1 MEGERQPH
9 MNGTRLRS
17 ETSTP
22 ANGTPTSADS
32 VAEQPVSRPTGR
44 TVGHDALTGERQV
57 SSRGPVPRRP
67 PASGRLEGGG
77 SSPTGARPAPSVGP
91 GMGVLPATR
100 RGGSGGPGTGK
111 GGVART
117 AIKAGVKG
125 AVRGGATGATGGAV
139 GAAAGAA
146 LGAAKAAGKAVL
158 REHPGRVAAVL
169 AIPLLL
175 PPLALFLLV
184 GAMTNLTSSVSQRA
198 NVASAATAT
207 ASIGA
212 STTLVGTLEAAATQ
226 TGTPWQ
232 VLLALIYYESGPG
245 ISVSQS
251 EGVCPQGSTVPYCP
265 PLAAASAGN
274 GTSGGGSGSTSTT
287 TTAAG
292 PTQQSIG
299 PYQILL
305 SAVPTAAERSQANQ
319 IGPSS
324 MLIASDLSR
333 LLAAEPGWSNTLTLL
348 SGVTFYQ
355 DGSPPSLDPN
365 SQSATTFRNDFLDA
379 LSKLPVANQGPTFDA
394 NVLSLAQDWAMGVT
408 PTPGALTGGQVS
420 CGVAS
425 GTTFKIGAPGGATM
439 TLDAA
444 QISNAA
450 IIATEAK
457 HLTISTPGIVIAVM
471 TGLQESSLY
480 DLPNSKVPGSETDPN
495 AQWGG
500 YSPSNPPHNGTSV
513 GVFQQQNN
521 WGSVAQRMNVGES
534 AKLFFERMLAIQNW
548 QSLPPGSVAQ
558 DVQASAFPFAYT
570 KWQGTA
576 TGIVDHVLGISC
588 TGGSGTVSVLGDSP
602 QAKKVILAAEAE
614 VGKPYVW
621 GGGTPTGPS
630 GSATAPPAD
639 VGQPGFDCSGLVL
652 YAFAQVGIAL
662 PHYSGIGGQ
671 YSAVLNAGQFTANPS
686 QLQPGDLVFFAG
698 SDGTMANPGHVGIYV
713 GSGKMI
719 DAPYTGALVRVDRV
733 DTGPGSGFVG
743 GGPV

>member
-1 MEGERQPH
+1 MQGERQPH
-9 MNGTRLRS
+9 LNGDRPHRGAG
-17 ETSTP
+17 TP
-22 ANGTPTSADS
+22 ANGKPNSADG
-32 VAEQPVSRPTGR
+32 VAEQPVSRPIGR
-44 TVGHDALTGERQV
+44 TVGHDAPTVERQV
-57 SSRGPVPRRP
+57 SSRGPVPHRP
-67 PASGRLEGGG
+67 PAKGHPEGGG
-77 SSPTGARPAPSVGP
+77 SIPPGTRPAPFAGLGTGISS
-91 GMGVLPATR
+91 ATR

-111 GGVART
+111 SGVART
-117 AIKAGVKG
+117 AIKAGAKG
-125 AVRGGATGATGGAV
+125 AVRGGAAGATGGPI
-139 GAAAGAA
+139 GAATGAA
-146 LGAAKAAGKAVL
+146 TGAVKAVGKAVL
-158 REHPGRVAAVL
+158 REHPGRVAALL
-169 AIPLLL
+169 AILLLL
-175 PPLALFLLV
+175 PPLALFLIV

-207 ASIGA
+207 ASIDA
-212 STTLVGTLEAAATQ
+212 STTLVGTLEVAATQ
-226 TGTPWQ
+226 TGVPWQ

-245 ISVSQS
+245 SSVSQS

-265 PLAAASAGN
+265 PLAATSAGN
-274 GTSGGGSGSTSTT
+274 GTSGGGSGSTST

-333 LLAAEPGWSNTLTLL
+333 LLATEPGWSNTLTLL

-379 LSKLPVANQGPTFDA
+379 LSKLPVGSQGPTFDA

-425 GTTFKIGAPGGATM
+425 GTTFKIGSPGGGTM

-457 HLTISTPGIVIAVM
+457 HLTISTQGVVIAVM

-500 YSPSNPPHNGTSV
+500 YSPSSPPHNGTSV

-558 DVQASAFPFAYT
+558 DVQASAFPTAYT

-662 PHYSGIGGQ
+662 PHHSGIGGQ

-698 SDGTMANPGHVGIYV
+698 SDGTTANPGHVGIYV